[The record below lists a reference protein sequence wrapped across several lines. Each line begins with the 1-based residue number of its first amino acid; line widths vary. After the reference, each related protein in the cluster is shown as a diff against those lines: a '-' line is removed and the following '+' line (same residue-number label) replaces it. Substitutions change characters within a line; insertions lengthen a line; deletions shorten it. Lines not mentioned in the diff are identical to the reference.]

1 MMNDWTEIAARVAA
15 LGAPLIGAAL
25 GGPLGGAAGQVLA
38 SALTSE
44 PTPQAVGK
52 ALDAVQADDA
62 GTRAA
67 LAQADAEWM
76 RTLAEI
82 GRAQVV
88 QVGETMRAETVSGDV
103 LQRWWRPLYALE
115 LTLLECPAFALA
127 LGHALWDGAPARING
142 FAELSGLLMTYLA
155 ARFGVLGVY
164 VTGRSRE
171 KCAAKGGAKSGTAGG
186 VVGSIVKAV
195 TKAR

>member
-1 MMNDWTEIAARVAA
+1 MIDDWTNIAARVVA

-25 GGPLGGAAGQVLA
+25 GGPVGGAAGQVLA
-38 SALTSE
+38 SALASE
-44 PTPQAVGK
+44 PTPAAIGK
-52 ALDAVQADDA
+52 ALDAASTNDTA
-62 GTRAA
+62 ARAA
-67 LAQADAEWM
+67 LAQAETEWTKM
-76 RTLAEI
+76 LAEL
-82 GRAQVV
+82 GRAQVA
-88 QVGETMRAETVSGDV
+88 QVGETMRAEAVSGDV

-115 LTLLECPAFALA
+115 LTLIECPAFAFV

-171 KCAAKGGAKSGTAGG
+171 KCAAKGQAAGG
-186 VVGSIVKAV
+186 VLGDIVKAV
-195 TKAR
+195 TKRR

>member
-1 MMNDWTEIAARVAA
+1 MIDDWTNIAARVVA

-25 GGPLGGAAGQVLA
+25 GGPFGGAAGQVLA
-38 SALTSE
+38 DALASE
-44 PTPQAVGK
+44 PTPAAIGK
-52 ALDAVQADDA
+52 ALDAASTNDTA
-62 GTRAA
+62 ARAA
-67 LAQADAEWM
+67 LAQAEAEWTKM
-76 RTLAEI
+76 LAEL
-82 GRAQVV
+82 GRAQVA
-88 QVGETMRAETVSGDV
+88 QVGETMRAEAASGDV

-115 LTLLECPAFALA
+115 LTLIECPAFAFV

-171 KCAAKGGAKSGTAGG
+171 KCAAKGQTTGG
-186 VVGSIVKAV
+186 VVGDIVKAV
-195 TKAR
+195 TRKK